1 MRPHLLIIR
10 HLIRPKGAIVFDN
23 IFTSGKTALI
33 NNILSS
39 KAALKLV
46 NSKLSRYGELLSL
59 RYEKECFHAEFRLL
73 GSSETVNVAMKELMF
88 TEDCK
93 AVELGG
99 FSSSAPWCQNLL
111 EDFVEGRE
119 FEITGEARTFVKP
132 LAKLF

>member
-1 MRPHLLIIR
+1 M
-10 HLIRPKGAIVFDN
+10 FDN